1 MIQTTGKIS
10 DSAVIVQEAVVVGD
24 VSIGKD
30 STVLYHAV
38 LRGDDNSITI
48 GDGSNIQ
55 DNCTLHGDED
65 APVVIGDH
73 VTIGHNAIIHG
84 CTIGDSSLIGMG
96 SIVMNH
102 TVIGKNCL
110 VAAGSLVLENQ
121 HIPDGSMV
129 MGSPAKVRRSLT
141 PEEIQGLKQS
151 AEHYIQ
157 VGKNLLTDRG

>member
-1 MIQTTGKIS
+1 MIETTGTIA
-10 DSAVIVQEAVVVGD
+10 DSAVIVKEAVVVGD

-38 LRGDDNSITI
+38 LRGDDNSITV
-48 GDGSNIQ
+48 GEGSNVQ
-55 DNCTLHGDED
+55 DNCTIHGDED

-84 CTIGDSSLIGMG
+84 CTIGDNSLIGMG
-96 SIVMNH
+96 AIVMNH
-102 TVIGKNCL
+102 TVSGKNCL

-121 HIPDGSMV
+121 QIPDGSMV

-141 PEEIQGLKQS
+141 PEEIEGLRQS

-157 VGKNLLTDRG
+157 VGKNLLIDRG